1 MIVCAVC
8 RSLDDIKD
16 REICCYSV
24 SCKEREN
31 IGKFVLLLLLFN
43 VLLPAHGWVGGTP
56 CVYQYL
62 SLSDHRH
69 FARIVS
75 FSFSLLLM

>member
-1 MIVCAVC
+1 MMYYDCVCAVC

-31 IGKFVLLLLLFN
+31 IGKFVLLLLFN
-43 VLLPAHGWVGGTP
+43 VLLPADGWVGVHHVFTNT
-56 CVYQYL
+56 
-62 SLSDHRH
+62 
-69 FARIVS
+69 
-75 FSFSLLLM
+75 